1 MGHKKEILYDIC
13 DIVPIELFHKW
24 SQLFTQSSTQIDVR
38 KVPGNTCPE
47 FSLNNK
53 IKLALIDLRIPI
65 IYEYQYRESRF

>member
-1 MGHKKEILYDIC
+1 MIYHIYDV
-13 DIVPIELFHKW
+13 VPMELFHKW
-24 SQLFTQSSTQIDVR
+24 SQLFAQSSIQIDVR

-47 FSLNNK
+47 LSLNNK